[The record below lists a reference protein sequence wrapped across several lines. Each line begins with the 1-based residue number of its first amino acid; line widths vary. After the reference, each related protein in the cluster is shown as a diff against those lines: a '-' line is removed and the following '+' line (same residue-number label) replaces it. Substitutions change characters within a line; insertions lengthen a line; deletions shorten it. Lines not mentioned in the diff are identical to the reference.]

1 MDFPLSP
8 PSIGALIKALAE
20 GNTHTELGTLFMSL
34 GIAQWDREGDGINKE
49 KRVQG
54 ILKGLQAAHSEAASK
69 AAMELARHALVEG
82 AGGSGPWDSPP
93 ARWCQPLIHALA
105 ADGFEFDQERGELV
119 PAVAEVSIS
128 EERSML
134 EETLRTRRWDDAAAH
149 YRQCADG
156 VSARNWESANGQGR
170 SFLEDLIPR
179 VATEM
184 GGKKSP
190 GEPQAALQFLQD
202 KRLLLEGEFNFA
214 RGLWEMCNSR
224 GSHAGRSD
232 AEEARFRFLAISAYG
247 RFLLSRLD

>member
-34 GIAQWDREGDGINKE
+34 GIAQWDQEGDGINKE
-49 KRVQG
+49 RRVQG
-54 ILKGLQAAHSEAASK
+54 VLKGLQATQSDAASK
-69 AAMELARHALVEG
+69 AAMKLARHALVEG
-82 AGGSGPWDSPP
+82 AGGSGLWDSPP
-93 ARWCQPLIHALA
+93 APWWQPLIDALA
-105 ADGFEFDQERGELV
+105 ADGFDFYQERGELV
-119 PAVAEVSIS
+119 PAVAGLSVS
-128 EERSML
+128 EERSVL
-134 EETLRTRRWDDAAAH
+134 EENLRARGWGDAAAH

-179 VATEM
+179 VASEM
-184 GGKKSP
+184 SGKKAP

-202 KRLLLEGEFNFA
+202 KRLLPEGEFNFA

-232 AEEARFRFLAISAYG
+232 EEEARFRFLAISAYG